1 MKTLFSTYGIAP
13 VKAVLNLYTNGTENV
28 SWVKGIDEVSGFG
41 LGTNTRTLTE
51 GEDYATLQISSEPV
65 TGATNELAYVTNEH
79 QSVNAYTNVYVDWES
94 ITEGSYALI
103 VDNTKNGDFDDFE
116 ARATYGT
123 GTGRK
128 TTSLSLSGLSGNKF
142 IRVNSI
148 TDVIAPDT
156 ADTTIRIHRVWFEQ

>member
-13 VKAVLNLYTNGTENV
+13 VKVVLNLYTEGTEDV
-28 SWVKGIDEVSGFG
+28 SWVKGIDDVTGV
-41 LGTNTRTLTE
+41 GTVGGGDLVE
-51 GEDYATLQISSEPV
+51 GASFATLSINNEP
-65 TGATNELAYVTNEH
+65 TGFMTTEIAYVTDEH
-79 QSVNAYTNVYVDWES
+79 QSVNDYTNVYVDWEA